1 MSFYNYIKESKL
13 SDYEDAQ
20 RNLRSTLE
28 SKEFQQEMKSILK
41 KHLKVDIKGFS
52 INDFNEMKSENLAS
66 TVPFDLFKSIHVELT
81 PVLQKNSILVS
92 VTFSTHRVNTRSRE
106 ITEMLF
112 VDVSLEGKVLRITK
126 S

>member
-28 SKEFQQEMKSILK
+28 SKEFQQEMKTILK

-126 S
+126 A